1 MLSVKSFERK
11 LDLCDASVSI
21 LTLGTVGKPWQQKG
35 ADLIFSTPVA
45 LRWWSHLRCHC
56 RKWLQWAL
64 KSFIV
69 LDSLAMVRQPCVVK
83 EIWCRKA
90 AVEDNTSIQAEGNSS
105 ADGKRGMRWNVMT
118 AIWLLSWTR
127 KKKKNNT
134 FVQLWTE
141 LYVIEVQNWSQ
152 LWGTWSF
159 LFTVCVTLPSPVPQW
174 CLLSNHWP
182 TSWANSFQFHLDGCS
197 PVQSPALFKYSET
210 TETSNAGAAV

>member
-1 MLSVKSFERK
+1 MLSVKSFKRK

-118 AIWLLSWTR
+118 AIWLLFRTR
-127 KKKKNNT
+127 KKKKKTIRSFSFEQN
-134 FVQLWTE
+134 FMSLRCRIEHSCEVLDHFFSQSVS
-141 LYVIEVQNWSQ
+141 LY
-152 LWGTWSF
+152 
-159 LFTVCVTLPSPVPQW
+159 
-174 CLLSNHWP
+174 
-182 TSWANSFQFHLDGCS
+182 
-197 PVQSPALFKYSET
+197 PALYRSDVCFQIIDPLAEQIAF
-210 TETSNAGAAV
+210 NFIWMAAHQFSLWLCLNTVEL